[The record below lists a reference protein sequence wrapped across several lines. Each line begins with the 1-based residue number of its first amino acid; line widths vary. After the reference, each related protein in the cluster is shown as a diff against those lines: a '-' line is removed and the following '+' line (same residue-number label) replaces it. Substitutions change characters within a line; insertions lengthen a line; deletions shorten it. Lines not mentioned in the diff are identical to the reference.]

1 MIDEK
6 FNNSMSDGDM
16 KRLKYDF
23 ADCLDGDPT
32 FKNYED
38 KYQYCIKNKI
48 LFEPYREIHPLRLN
62 DIDEHYWV
70 ELKNDFIENPSVKR
84 MEHMR
89 KVAKI
94 LYAERIERIEK
105 EKRKKEEEEEKYKR
119 IKAKMEEKTQ
129 SELNEEVDP
138 SPEQSSSISV
148 EKKPLNQYF
157 LLDIP
162 LRHGYIQHK
171 PALKKL
177 LKIVFPNID
186 ESTMWDDKNRYNCTE
201 VNDAIENY
209 FKQTFKKNEGRSP
222 RVALDYFVQLFGDGS
237 FKVNQP
243 IIEQAIREVVNHKD
257 VILKNINERCK

>member
-1 MIDEK
+1 MIDEEFK
-6 FNNSMSDGDM
+6 KRIADGDM

-105 EKRKKEEEEEKYKR
+105 EKKKKEEEEEKYKR
-119 IKAKMEEKTQ
+119 IKAKMEEKPQ
-129 SELNEEVDP
+129 SELNDEVNAT
-138 SPEQSSSISV
+138 PEQSPPTSD

-157 LLDIP
+157 LLD
-162 LRHGYIQHK
+162 LSLKGGYSKHK

-201 VNDAIENY
+201 VNDAIDKY
-209 FKQTFKKNEGRSP
+209 FTRLFRKRTP
-222 RVALDYFVQLFGDGS
+222 DLCLVYFVQLFGDGTFDS
-237 FKVNQP
+237 YQTSIKK
-243 IIEQAIREVVNHKD
+243 AIREVVNHKD

>member
-1 MIDEK
+1 MIDEDFK
-6 FNNSMSDGDM
+6 QLIVNGDM
-16 KRLKYDF
+16 KSLKYYF

-32 FKNYED
+32 FKHYED
-38 KYQYCIKNKI
+38 EYQYCIKNKI

-105 EKRKKEEEEEKYKR
+105 EKREKEEEEEKYKR
-119 IKAKMEEKTQ
+119 AKMKMEEKQQ
-129 SELNEEVDP
+129 SELNDEVDP

-157 LLDIP
+157 LLDLS
-162 LRHGYIQHK
+162 LRSGYSKHK

-201 VNDAIENY
+201 VNNAIDKY
-209 FKQTFKKNEGRSP
+209 FTRLFRKRTP
-222 RVALDYFVQLFGDGS
+222 DLCLDHFVELFGDGT
-237 FKVNQP
+237 FKSDQA
-243 IIEQAIREVVNHKD
+243 IKQAIREVVNHKD